1 MTEKTISK
9 MLFSNQ
15 ERVELSIPDD
25 TINAMFKAVEKIF
38 ANAENLVDEFEN
50 NKKRAQRQIQS
61 VEKAFS
67 KSSQI
72 YNKAYT
78 DLDRKAQEVGIAP
91 ASIPNF
97 EKMMRTQNFLDR
109 TKDDIISQLKKYV

>member
-1 MTEKTISK
+1 MSKKTISK
-9 MLFSNQ
+9 MLFSS
-15 ERVELSIPDD
+15 EKVELSITDD
-25 TINAMFKAVEKIF
+25 TIKAMFKAIEKVF
-38 ANAENLVDEFEN
+38 SNADNLVDEFEN

-72 YNKAYT
+72 YNKAFD
-78 DLDRKAQEVGIAP
+78 DLSRKAREVGIAP

-109 TKDDIISQLKKYV
+109 EKDDIVSRLKKYV